1 MFLCLNLFTTIP
13 FALKRSILK
22 YFAGLFAILFSSLVV
37 GCTGSNLP
45 RTVPAEGVV
54 TLDDTAVPNVTI
66 IFIADAGTYNATA
79 VTDKNGK
86 FAMKAF
92 DEKKGAVPGSY
103 KVELTKT
110 IVEGKEGKDG
120 GSEVNLKMGLPKKYA
135 SLVTSGISISLPD
148 EGKKDIRFD
157 LKSK

>member
-1 MFLCLNLFTTIP
+1 MP

-22 YFAGLFAILFSSLVV
+22 CFSAGLFAILFFSLLV

-54 TLDDTAVPNVTI
+54 TLDDVPVSDATI
-66 IFIADAGTYNATA
+66 IFIADVGTYNATA
-79 VTDKNGK
+79 VTDKDGR

-135 SLVTSGISISLPD
+135 SLVTSDISISLTED
-148 EGKKDIRFD
+148 GKKDIRFD

>member
-1 MFLCLNLFTTIP
+1 MP

-22 YFAGLFAILFSSLVV
+22 YFSVGLFAILFFSLVV

-54 TLDDTAVPNVTI
+54 TLDDVAVSDATI
-66 IFIADAGTYNATA
+66 IFIADVGTYNATA
-79 VTDKNGK
+79 VTDKNGR

-92 DEKKGAVPGSY
+92 DEKKGTVPGSY

-120 GSEVNLKMGLPKKYA
+120 GSDVNLKMGLPKKYA
-135 SLVTSGISISLPD
+135 SLVTSGFSISLTD
-148 EGKKDIRFD
+148 EGKKDIKFD